1 MGMVG
6 RAGRGGAAMGA
17 WRHILTGKVLA
28 GTVLA
33 GALMTTPVLAAD
45 APAGSG
51 PALTVERM
59 LGSPALNGP
68 RARGVKFSPDG
79 TLVTYLKAK
88 ADDANKTDLWAYDIK
103 AGTDRLLV
111 DSNQFSAKES
121 EEERGRRERQRIRD
135 TGIVDYGW
143 DDEGR
148 TLLFPMA
155 GDVFVMPLGGSPKRI
170 TDSAATK
177 DAAIDARFAPGSKLV
192 TYVRGN
198 NLYVY
203 DLAQGQERAL
213 THDGAGTLSYGTAE
227 FVAQEEL
234 KRNTG
239 YWWSP
244 GARYIAYTRVD
255 ESDVPLVSRYDYGAE
270 GVTVV
275 PQRYPFAG
283 GPNAKVTLQIM
294 DAGTGKV
301 ASVNLGDPAG
311 YYLARV
317 DWRRDGSEALVQ
329 RLSRDQKRL
338 DLLAVNPATGAVRTL
353 LTEESK
359 TFLNLHED
367 LRALANGK
375 ILWASE
381 RTGFKHL
388 YLCDHEAANCRALTK
403 GDWMVDAVAGVDE
416 TAGRVFFTGF
426 REGPL
431 DHHVYSVGLAKGDV
445 KALTTEDGWH
455 GAVMAAKGGSWLH
468 SYSGPHQPP
477 QLSVEDAKGNRVTW
491 LIENKLD
498 DSHPFAPYLAVEIQ
512 PEYGVL
518 KADDGSDLHYMMLVP
533 PGAREAAKASG
544 RKYPAIVNAYGGP
557 AAALVTHA
565 WGDAQTGFTQ
575 VLARNGYVVMV
586 LDNRGTP
593 HRGQAFLSATY
604 HHFGSVEVADQV
616 KGANYLK
623 SLPFVD
629 GQHLGFFGHSHG
641 GFMTIIMLT
650 RAPGVFAA
658 GAAGAPVTDWRL
670 YDTAYTERYLGDPKD
685 GTAYEDSS
693 VFKDLKN
700 IKGRLMVIH
709 GMADDNVFFDNTTK
723 LLRALQQQET
733 QFDLMTYPGQRHG
746 FYDTYANI
754 HRYNTMLDF
763 FDRTLRPAGSPGAVT
778 AGGAPQAG
786 TP

>member
-1 MGMVG
+1 MGTWG
-6 RAGRGGAAMGA
+6 RAGGSGAAMGF
-17 WRHILTGKVLA
+17 WRRLLASGVVAGAAVAGGVLA
-28 GTVLA
+28 GGTLA
-33 GALMTTPVLAAD
+33 ATPAPAAD
-45 APAGSG
+45 ASAGT
-51 PALTVERM
+51 ALTVERM
-59 LGSPALNGP
+59 LGSPSLNGP

-88 ADDANKTDLWAYDIK
+88 ADNANKTDLWAYDIK
-103 AGTDRLLV
+103 AGEHRLLV
-111 DSNQFSAKES
+111 DSDQFSAKES

-143 DDEGR
+143 DEEGR
-148 TLLFPMA
+148 TLLFPVA
-155 GDVFVMPLGGSPKRI
+155 GDVFVMAPGGTPRRI
-170 TDSAATK
+170 TDSATTK
-177 DAAIDARFAPGSKLV
+177 DAAIDARFAPGGDLV

-203 DLAQGQERAL
+203 DLAKGQERAL
-213 THDGAGTLSYGTAE
+213 TQDGGGTLSYGTAE

-255 ESDVPLVSRYDYGAE
+255 ESAVPLVSRYDYGAE

-283 GPNAKVTLQIM
+283 GANAKVTLRVM
-294 DAGTGKV
+294 DLASGKV
-301 ASVNLGDPAG
+301 ASVDLGDPAG

-317 DWRRDGSEALVQ
+317 DWRRDGSEVLVQ

-338 DLLAVNPATGAVRTL
+338 DLLAVNPATGAKRTL

-367 LRALANGK
+367 LRALADGR

-381 RTGFKHL
+381 RTGYKHL
-388 YLCDHEAANCRALTK
+388 YLCDHEAAKCRALTR
-403 GDWMVDAVAGVDE
+403 GDWAVDAVAGVDE
-416 TAGRVFFTGF
+416 AAGHVFFTGF

-431 DHHVYSVGLAKGDV
+431 DHHVYAVRLGNGEV
-445 KALTTEDGWH
+445 TALTHEAGWH
-455 GAVMAAKGGSWLH
+455 GAVMAAKGGTWLH

-477 QLSVEDAKGNRVTW
+477 QLSVDDAKGERVTW

-498 DSHPFAPYLAVEIQ
+498 EGHPFAPYLAGEIQ
-512 PEYGVL
+512 PEFGVL
-518 KADDGSDLHYMMLVP
+518 KADDGSDLHYMLLLP
-533 PGAREAAKASG
+533 PGAKTSG
-544 RKYPAIVNAYGGP
+544 KKYPAIVNAYGGP

-616 KGANYLK
+616 TGANYLK

-629 GQHLGFFGHSHG
+629 GQHLGFYGHSHG

-670 YDTAYTERYLGDPKD
+670 YDTAYTERYLGDPAQ

-700 IKGRLMVIH
+700 ITGRLMVIH

-723 LLRALQQQET
+723 LIRALQQQGT

-763 FDRTLRPAGSPGAVT
+763 FDRTLRPAGGTGAQT
-778 AGGAPQAG
+778 AGGGASAG